1 MAYRRS
7 AERHSNTGKRMRADR
22 LAVVSAVLFVAT
34 AVIVARLFYLQVVRH
49 GMYEAQARGQSIA
62 SLTDPPQR
70 GEVYIRD
77 AGSSDALLPLI
88 TNRQRQLI
96 YAIPAEVKDPLGTS
110 EKLSDP
116 LNIDKAVL
124 LEKLSKPGDT
134 YEALLRGTEA
144 NLAKKV
150 VALKL
155 PGIVVQPE
163 EQRYYPF
170 ADVASQLTGFV
181 GYKGDARVG
190 QYGLE
195 GYFDGELSGISGTSV
210 ANDPLVGNVSA
221 AQQVSETRDGDS
233 LVLTID
239 RTVQT
244 TACIK
249 LQEAVLK
256 HGADGGT
263 VIIVQPATGN
273 IIALC
278 GFPSFDA
285 NSYAQA
291 DSPSRYINQAVSQ
304 QYEPGSV
311 MKAMTLSAG
320 VNEGLITP
328 ETTYEDT
335 GSVQIGKYT
344 IRNSDNKTYG
354 TQSMSDVLEQ
364 SINTG
369 AMFVEDKLGQA
380 TFRQYLKNFG
390 FGEKT
395 GVTLQGEAKGD
406 LSSLNKKGDIYA
418 ATASFGQGVSVTP
431 IQMVMAYAALANGG
445 VLMQPR
451 IVDSTIRPSGYKQTT
466 TPQSVRQ
473 VVSAET
479 ARTMMAM
486 LVNVVRKGHGK
497 RAAVDGYYIG
507 GKTGT
512 AQVPYH
518 DRSGYD
524 PSKHNGTFVGFG
536 PMSNPQ
542 FVMLVLLNTPRDVE
556 FAESSAAPLF
566 GDIADFLVHYYQI
579 PKDDTQATTTP

>member
-1 MAYRRS
+1 MAYRRN
-7 AERHSNTGKRMRADR
+7 AERHSRTGNRRKADR
-22 LAVVSAVLFVAT
+22 LAVVSTVLLIAT
-34 AVIVARLFYLQVVRH
+34 AVVIARLFYLQVVRH
-49 GMYEAQARGQSIA
+49 SAFEAQAKGQNIA
-62 SLTDPPQR
+62 ALNNPPQR

-77 AGSSDALLPLI
+77 AGSSNDMLPLI

-96 YAIPAEVKDPLGTS
+96 YAIPAEIKDPLGTA
-110 EKLSDP
+110 EKLSTL
-116 LNIDKAVL
+116 LNIDQAVL
-124 LEKLSKPGDT
+124 LEKLSKFGDT
-134 YEALLRGTEA
+134 YEALLHGAE
-144 NLAKKV
+144 NDLAAKV
-150 VALKL
+150 TALKL
-155 PGIVVQPE
+155 PGIVVLPE

-170 ADVASQLTGFV
+170 ASVASQLTGFL
-181 GYKGDARVG
+181 GFNGDARVG

-195 GYFDGELSGISGTSV
+195 GYFEHELAGISGTSA

-233 LVLTID
+233 LILTID

-244 TACIK
+244 TACTK
-249 LQEAVLK
+249 LDEAVQK

-263 VIIVQPATGN
+263 VIIVQPTTGD
-273 IIALC
+273 ILALC
-278 GFPSFDA
+278 GSPSYDA
-285 NSYAQA
+285 NVYAQA
-291 DSPSRYINQAVSQ
+291 DSPSLYINQAVTE

-311 MKAMTLSAG
+311 MKAITLSAG

-328 ETTYEDT
+328 DTTYEDT

-344 IRNSDNKTYG
+344 IRNSDNKKYG
-354 TQSMSDVLEQ
+354 VQTMSDVLEQ

-380 TFRQYLKNFG
+380 KFRQYMKSFG
-390 FGEKT
+390 FSEKT
-395 GVTLQGEAKGD
+395 GITLQGETQGD
-406 LSSLNKKGDIYA
+406 LSSLSKKGDIYS
-418 ATASFGQGVSVTP
+418 ATASFGQGITVTP
-431 IQMVMAYAALANGG
+431 IQLVMAYAALANGG
-445 VLMQPR
+445 MLMQPR
-451 IVDSTIRPSGYKQTT
+451 IVDTIVRPSGYKQETKT
-466 TPQSVRQ
+466 QSVRQ
-473 VVSAET
+473 VVTPET

-556 FAESSAAPLF
+556 FAESDAAPLF
-566 GDIADFLVHYYQI
+566 GDIASFLVHYYQI
-579 PKDDTQATTTP
+579 PKDDTQASTTP